1 MSDIRLTGLI
11 AILLLVAVP
20 AWAHGEAPKAAP
32 AFDRDAAFKASR
44 AAIGNITGNYKFRD
58 RAGQTV
64 KLAAFRG
71 KPLIIS
77 LIYTSC
83 PHFCPM
89 ITQAVAKAAEIANDA
104 LGKGS
109 FNIVSIGF
117 DTAADTP
124 ARMASFARTQGLDA
138 ANWEFLSADR
148 KSVDA
153 LARDLGFAFAASPNG
168 YDHLAQTTII
178 DADGKVFNQVYG
190 TQFESPFLVEP
201 MKDLVFGRASQ
212 MTSLD
217 GLINRVRL
225 FCTVY
230 DPATGRYGFDYS
242 LFIVIGV
249 GSLCLFGVG
258 FVVVRAWLH
267 SRPAIRQ
274 A

>member
-1 MSDIRLTGLI
+1 MANFRALGLVSLF
-11 AILLLVAVP
+11 LLAVMP
-20 AWAHGEAPKAAP
+20 AWAHDEKRAAQP
-32 AFDRDAAFKASR
+32 AFDRGAAYDDSR
-44 AAIGNITGNYKFRD
+44 AAIGNNVGDYRFRD
-58 RAGQTV
+58 RTGRSIALNSF
-64 KLAAFRG
+64 KG
-71 KPLIIS
+71 KPLIVS

-89 ITQAVAKAAEIANDA
+89 ISQSLAQAADIAEEAI
-104 LGKGS
+104 GTGS

-138 ANWEFLSADR
+138 ANWRFLSADR
-148 KSVDA
+148 KSVEA
-153 LARDLGFAFAASPNG
+153 LARDLGFAYAPSPNG

-178 DADGKVFNQVYG
+178 DAGGKVFHQVYG
-190 TQFESPFLVEP
+190 TRFEPPFLVEP
-201 MKDLVFGRASQ
+201 MKDLIFGRASQ
-212 MTSLD
+212 LTSLD

-258 FVVVRAWLH
+258 FVIVRAWLG
-267 SRPAIRQ
+267 SRPASRES
-274 A
+274 